1 MSEKYFKV
9 INGKSI
15 EQEEVLFNFTGEMN
29 NIKDIDEWISIMD
42 KFNQKKSLVLNISNR
57 EVYQYLLNNGNY
69 SKKCNIQR
77 KKINSDIEALS
88 YNIALY
94 FYGGMAEVY
103 QMDQWLEAME
113 SLDRVEPICMIV
125 RNKSVYNYLSPLT
138 NIDIIY
144 YDTINELLTA
154 YEDSNFK
161 VILYINNGMKNFQSL
176 IYHRALHIHLNHG
189 ESEKSSM
196 HSNQCKCYDY
206 TYVVGDAALDR
217 YKRHII
223 NIKRANYIKI
233 GRPQFDYVKEVQKNF
248 DRKVILYAPTDEST
262 HISMRYTSIERLG
275 LKIVD
280 TILGNPEYQL
290 VYRPHPS
297 TGKNSKEVDRINKK
311 IIEKVDSAEN
321 GTVEKDL
328 NAIDLLSV
336 VDLAI
341 FDNSSLIIDF
351 LHFNKPMFATNM
363 FISEYHDIKP
373 FKMLKGC
380 MMLDEENIDN
390 LNQLISEQLEKDPLK
405 EQRVKIREY
414 YLGDYKKGE
423 STTLFIK
430 KVLEVMEE
438 RDRLLDEK
446 GMLHTIH

>member
-1 MSEKYFKV
+1 MDKKYFEIVNDNSIEKKV
-9 INGKSI
+9 SLSFSGEIDKLEEIKKSI
-15 EQEEVLFNFTGEMN
+15 SLMKQIYDETTIYVTVSNKEVHKYLSENTKVQLNKILIKKPIEEGL
-29 NIKDIDEWISIMD
+29 KL
-42 KFNQKKSLVLNISNR
+42 KL
-57 EVYQYLLNNGNY
+57 
-69 SKKCNIQR
+69 
-77 KKINSDIEALS
+77 
-88 YNIALY
+88 ALY

-103 QMDQWLEAME
+103 QMDQWLDAME
-113 SLDRVEPICMIV
+113 ELYGVEPFCIIV
-125 RNKSVYNYLSPLT
+125 RNENVKAYLDKKTDMPIVYF
-138 NIDIIY
+138 
-144 YDTINELLTA
+144 DTINELLTA
-154 YEDSNFK
+154 YEESNFK
-161 VILYINNGMKNFQSL
+161 VILYVNNGMKNFQSL

-206 TYVVGDAALDR
+206 TYVVGDAAYDR

-223 NIKRANYIKI
+223 NIGLANYVKI
-233 GRPQFDYVKEVQKNF
+233 GRPQFDYVKKVKKNF

-275 LKIVD
+275 LKIID
-280 TILGNPEYQL
+280 AILKNPEYQL

-297 TGKNSKEVDRINKK
+297 TGKNSKTVAQINDK
-311 IIEKVDSAEN
+311 IIKKVEESEN

-351 LHFNKPMFATNM
+351 LHFDRPMFATNM
-363 FISEYHDIKP
+363 FMPEYHDIKP

-380 MMLDEENIDN
+380 TMLDEENIND
-390 LNQLISEQLEKDPLK
+390 LSTLISEQLDKDPLK
-405 EQRVKIREY
+405 EQRARIREY
-414 YLGDYKKGE
+414 YLGNYKKGE
-423 STTLFIK
+423 STQIFIQ

-438 RDRLLDEK
+438 RDRLLEEK
-446 GMLHTIH
+446 GMLNTIH